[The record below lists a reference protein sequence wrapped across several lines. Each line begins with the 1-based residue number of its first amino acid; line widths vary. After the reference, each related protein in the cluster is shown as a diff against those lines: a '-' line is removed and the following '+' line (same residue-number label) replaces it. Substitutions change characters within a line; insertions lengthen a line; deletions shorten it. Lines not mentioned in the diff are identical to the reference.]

1 MSQTV
6 YVLVRLEVNDSD
18 EVSVDDIINDM
29 DYKFSYRDYPRLDRI
44 VETEVINWNHSGKF

>member
-44 VETEVINWNHSGKF
+44 VETEVIDWNHSGKF